1 MKKSILFALV
11 AIMAVLGAR
20 AEKGDLSIA
29 GQFNYAS
36 KNSMAGFGAQLQYE
50 AFTNVR
56 IAPEF
61 IYYLKNDGLTA
72 YNFNV
77 NVHYVI
83 PTGSTF
89 AIYPMAGFSYANFSY
104 DELFGDNS
112 FNRCGA
118 NIGIGAQ
125 YRIQDNLH
133 FFTEERFQILKNWN
147 QSVTL
152 LGIKYTFHL

>member
-29 GQFNYAS
+29 AQFNYAS
-36 KNSMAGFGAQLQYE
+36 RNSMAGFGSQLQYE

-61 IYYLKNDGLTA
+61 MYYLKNDGLTA

-89 AIYPMAGFSYANFSY
+89 AIYPMAGFSYANFKSDY
-104 DELFGDNS
+104 STES
-112 FNRCGA
+112 TSRCGG

-125 YRIQDNLH
+125 YRIQENLH